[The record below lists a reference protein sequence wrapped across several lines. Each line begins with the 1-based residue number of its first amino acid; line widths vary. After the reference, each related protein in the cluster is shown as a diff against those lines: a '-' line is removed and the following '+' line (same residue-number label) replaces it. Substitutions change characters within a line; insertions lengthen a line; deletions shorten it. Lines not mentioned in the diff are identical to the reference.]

1 MPNSPKFKAVA
12 GAEQRIPLGSSHYEV
27 AAGGTYAYRTSAQML
42 PDQNPHSIQR
52 AFGILNLSAALR
64 DTAGKWSLTAFVN
77 NVTNQVYYADVED
90 FFFGPWASNAVIA
103 QPARDAKRYAGV
115 RFAMDFN

>member
-1 MPNSPKFKAVA
+1 
-12 GAEQRIPLGSSHYEV
+12 
-27 AAGGTYAYRTSAQML
+27 ML
-42 PDQNPHSIQR
+42 PDQNPQSIQR

-77 NVTNQVYYADVED
+77 NVTNHVYYVDVED
-90 FFFGPWASNAVIA
+90 FFNGPWASNAVIA

-115 RFAMDFN
+115 RFSMDFN